1 MIWVKE
7 VPAYE
12 VVMTELILTPA
23 NIF

>member
-1 MIWVKE
+1 MIWVKG